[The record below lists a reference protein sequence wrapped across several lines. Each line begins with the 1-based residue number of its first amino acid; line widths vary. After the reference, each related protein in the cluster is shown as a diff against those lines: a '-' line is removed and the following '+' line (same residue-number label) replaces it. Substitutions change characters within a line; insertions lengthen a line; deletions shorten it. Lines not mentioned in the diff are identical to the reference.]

1 MKLKCVR
8 DVVMNSD
15 GRVAFKAGEEYDFKM
30 NADGTISKTTEFGFH
45 YFLTYGPS
53 QWTNYFVKELEQ

>member
-1 MKLKCVR
+1 
-8 DVVMNSD
+8 MNSD
-15 GRVAFKAGEEYDFKM
+15 GRVAFKAGEEYDFKL

-53 QWTNYFVKELEQ
+53 QWSNYFVKEEQQ